1 MFLFKIYVEA
11 IVTQQGKSD
20 IAYCKV
26 IHQAITRTFVFS
38 TPLEISL
45 FTFICTVTTVSLFMT
60 AFLIFRSLKDKHVTE
75 SVEKGITE
83 NDSDLTSPKL
93 LKTSLSSN
101 EKVVQY
107 CNVLPSKHFEKNYR
121 PFLWFMRYWLQW
133 WFKCFGGVRV
143 FRTTRSTFVWHCKAK
158 GCDHESKTNVG
169 ILSAYTVF

>member
-101 EKVVQY
+101 EKVVQQ
-107 CNVLPSKHFEKNYR
+107 FR
-121 PFLWFMRYWLQW
+121 PFT
-133 WFKCFGGVRV
+133 FGSSPPDNDFSRICSAVRKR
-143 FRTTRSTFVWHCKAK
+143 FERFGA
-158 GCDHESKTNVG
+158 N
-169 ILSAYTVF
+169 